1 MTLSALSDTHHYEST
16 ARPGCR
22 PTLQLKPSTFVRKLS
37 FMEKPGT
44 LFGWA
49 FGDAARADEPGYLD
63 ELRREAL
70 ENATQDAARRGF
82 KVEAGEEAYAVLQ
95 AGETLVDV
103 DSAPDRLVVRC
114 TVKLSGPGSESVHAV
129 GPMNG

>member
-1 MTLSALSDTHHYEST
+1 
-16 ARPGCR
+16 
-22 PTLQLKPSTFVRKLS
+22 
-37 FMEKPGT
+37 MERPGT

-49 FGDAARADEPGYLD
+49 FGDAARGDDPGYLD

-70 ENATQDAARRGF
+70 TNATQDAAKRGF
-82 KVEAGEEAYAVLQ
+82 KVVTGEESYAVLQ

-103 DSAPDRLVVRC
+103 ENAPDRLVVRC
-114 TVKLSGPGSESVHAV
+114 TVRLTGPGSEDVHAV

>member
-1 MTLSALSDTHHYEST
+1 
-16 ARPGCR
+16 
-22 PTLQLKPSTFVRKLS
+22 
-37 FMEKPGT
+37 MEKTGT

-49 FGDAARADEPGYLD
+49 FGDVARADEPGYLE

-70 ENATQDAARRGF
+70 KNASQDAARRGF
-82 KVEAGEEAYAVLQ
+82 KVQSGEESYAVLQ

-103 DSAPDRLVVRC
+103 ENAPDRIVVRC
-114 TVKLSGPGSESVHAV
+114 TVKLTGPGSESVHAE

>member
-1 MTLSALSDTHHYEST
+1 MIVG
-16 ARPGCR
+16 P
-22 PTLQLKPSTFVRKLS
+22 FVRKLS
-37 FMEKPGT
+37 FMEETGT

-49 FGDAARADEPGYLD
+49 FGDAARADEPGYMD

-82 KVEAGEEAYAVLQ
+82 KVEAGEESYAILQ

-103 DSAPDRLVVRC
+103 ENAPDRLVVRC
-114 TVKLSGPGSESVHAV
+114 TVKLAGPGSETVHAM

>member
-1 MTLSALSDTHHYEST
+1 
-16 ARPGCR
+16 
-22 PTLQLKPSTFVRKLS
+22 
-37 FMEKPGT
+37 MEKPGT

-70 ENATQDAARRGF
+70 ENAIQDADRRGF
-82 KVEAGEEAYAVLQ
+82 KVEAGEETYAVLQ

-103 DSAPDRLVVRC
+103 ENAPDRLVVRC
-114 TVKLSGPGSESVHAV
+114 TVKLTGPGSESVHAV

>member
-1 MTLSALSDTHHYEST
+1 
-16 ARPGCR
+16 
-22 PTLQLKPSTFVRKLS
+22 
-37 FMEKPGT
+37 MEETGT

-49 FGDAARADEPGYLD
+49 FGDPARADEPGYLD

-70 ENATQDAARRGF
+70 KNATKDAARRGF
-82 KVEAGEEAYAVLQ
+82 QVRAGEESFAVLQ

-103 DSAPDRLVVRC
+103 GNAPDRLVVRC
-114 TVKLSGPGSESVHAV
+114 MVKLTGPGSESVHAE

>member
-1 MTLSALSDTHHYEST
+1 MMLG
-16 ARPGCR
+16 P
-22 PTLQLKPSTFVRKLS
+22 FVGKLS
-37 FMEKPGT
+37 FMEETGT

-49 FGDAARADEPGYLD
+49 FGDAARADESGYLD

-70 ENATQDAARRGF
+70 DNATQDAARRGF
-82 KVEAGEEAYAVLQ
+82 KVQAGEESYAVLQ

-103 DSAPDRLVVRC
+103 ENAPDRLVVRC
-114 TVKLSGPGSESVHAV
+114 TVKLTGPGSQSVHAM